1 MSLYIRCT
9 PTFLRTLLI
18 VLAVI
23 TLTSEAAG
31 QLQRWSFSV
40 SAIQPVVIYRPGG
53 QTVAQV
59 KKQTGAHLVV
69 PGGYYGLKNG
79 QLANVDLTIVNGR
92 KIAPYRRDCARPIL
106 ALAPG
111 RAAIFGSY
119 TSFAPHAQK
128 FIFALAGD
136 NVGREKTRR
145 CWRSIVGIS
154 NGRLHFFKIFGSHRY
169 CATRLKI
176 LGIGK
181 YLFMDG
187 GTSLAP
193 GAKSPSH
200 IAIFNKK
207 PSA

>member
-1 MSLYIRCT
+1 M
-9 PTFLRTLLI
+9 FLHIHPLVFFRILLI
-18 VLAVI
+18 ILAI
-23 TLTSEAAG
+23 IALTSEAAA
-31 QLQRWSFSV
+31 QLQRWSFPL
-40 SAIQPVVIYRPGG
+40 SAVQPVVIYRPGG
-53 QTVAQV
+53 QTAAQV
-59 KKQTGAHLVV
+59 QRQTGGRLVI
-69 PGGYYGLKNG
+69 PGGYFGLKNG
-79 QLANVDLTIVNGR
+79 QVANVDLTIVNGR

-119 TSFAPHAQK
+119 ASFAPHAQK
-128 FIFALAGD
+128 FPFVLAGD
-136 NVGREKTRR
+136 SVGREKTRR
-145 CWRSIVGIS
+145 CWRSIVGIKK
-154 NGRLHFFKIFGSHRY
+154 GRLIVLRLYASHRL
-169 CATRLKI
+169 CLQRLKA

-200 IAIFNKK
+200 IVIFNKK